1 MDEQDLKIKS
11 ALQEKIELPA
21 TYTNMVQKTL
31 RNGKKYSIKQTIYK
45 VLISILTTLIGTTG
59 ICFASVQIYNEYIKK
74 QEEAVAR
81 SLINDFIWEEDSR
94 FAYKIIKD
102 YMEYKNYIE
111 TIKTLPD
118 MTEDDFQNDFLLL
131 VTWQGERMQ
140 HVKDMEVFDVISDET
155 TTYVTFKQKGN
166 PNYDTKNDII
176 YAVISKEK
184 LRENIKLDFKYNKI
198 FILGC
203 TDIEDVSCEY
213 SVEQAISE
221 GCFVVDNNILK
232 SNNPNALDEFIQ
244 KTENGENSCIRIY
257 LKQKFNENDEIH
269 IWDIEYRDG
278 IYYGI
283 IKYITNENSR
293 CIDLSFEKIVKHSD
307 RFGISYSWVE
317 YKDDMDDGCFFSN
330 AIVNYKSKNT

>member
-1 MDEQDLKIKS
+1 MDEQDIKIRA
-11 ALQEKIELPA
+11 ALQEKIELPS
-21 TYTNMVQKTL
+21 TYTNMVQRTL
-31 RNGKKYSIKQTIYK
+31 QNDKKYSIKQTIYK
-45 VLISILTTLIGTTG
+45 VLISILTTILGTTG

-102 YMEYKNYIE
+102 YTEYKKYKE
-111 TIKTLPD
+111 TVKALPV
-118 MTEDDFQNDFLLL
+118 MTEEDFQNDFLLL

-140 HVKDMEVFDVISDET
+140 HVKDMEVFEVDLDET
-155 TTYVTFKQKGN
+155 TTYITFKQKEN

-198 FILGC
+198 FIPGC
-203 TDIEDVSCEY
+203 TNIEDVSSEY

-232 SNNPNALDEFIQ
+232 SKNPKAFDEFIQ
-244 KTENGENSCIRIY
+244 KTENGKNAYIRIY

-278 IYYGI
+278 IYYGR
-283 IKYITNENSR
+283 IKYITKKTLDVL
-293 CIDLSFEKIVKHSD
+293 I
-307 RFGISYSWVE
+307 
-317 YKDDMDDGCFFSN
+317 
-330 AIVNYKSKNT
+330 